1 MTVYGGGGTIAAH
14 LVLGQTVS
22 HYRIVEHLGG
32 GGMGI
37 VYMAED
43 LRLGRRV
50 VLKFL
55 SPELSGDPHAVDRLR
70 REARAASALNHP
82 NIATIHDI
90 DEQNRQH
97 FIVMELLE
105 GSTLKHLIDSR
116 PVVTARLLEL
126 AIQIADGL
134 DAAHRQ
140 GIIHRDIKP
149 ANIFVT
155 SLGIAKIV
163 DFGLAKHTAWGAPSD
178 DQRPTMTDSVLSA
191 AGSTM
196 GTVTYMSPEQ
206 ARGESL
212 DARTDLFSFGA
223 VLYEMATGRLPFNGS
238 STAMVFDAILNRD
251 PPAIERLNPDLPS
264 ELAGII
270 RKALEKDRDLRYQSA
285 SEMRA
290 DLRRV
295 KREIEPARSGK
306 TAATAEEPDVHDG
319 TRLRRRAALVAGGVL
334 SLAAVIVVSMI
345 MMRRDATERSGAQT
359 SVAVLPFDN
368 VGAASEIEY
377 LRLALADEVATAMS
391 YAPSLAVRPI
401 ASSRRVAAEGLKPQQ
416 AGRALRASRV
426 VTGHFTVQ
434 AAELRVTLEAVDVE
448 ADRLLWRET
457 ISAPAND
464 AIALRDRLT
473 SRVRDAMLPALG
485 TGPLAATRD
494 RPRNADAYG
503 LYLKSLALSTDA
515 NPNREAI
522 VMLERAALLDPDY
535 ANAWVALARRY
546 YHEGHYAGGG
556 ADALRRSEVAVRQA
570 LALDPNHIQAI
581 VGLINLQVEAGRLRD
596 AYDNATKLVAQRTDS
611 GEAHFA
617 MSYVLRYG
625 GMLEESARECER
637 AIALDSTNTL
647 FRSCGNPFMLLGK
660 YERAHDFIR
669 LDGGSEW
676 ATLVTRILY
685 QRMGRRKE
693 AGEQHAR
700 TSSEVYRRLGP
711 EAYYDLLTR
720 CLADAA
726 TDAQG
731 RLSEDDVRT
740 FLLVR
745 EDSEP
750 LYFWASDLASC
761 GHVAPALRLLRES
774 IRRGYC
780 AYPAIETD
788 HMLAAIRTSPEYGEL
803 VDAARVCRAVF
814 EEHVR
819 AKARG

>member
-1 MTVYGGGGTIAAH
+1 
-14 LVLGQTVS
+14 VLGQTVS
-22 HYRIVEHLGG
+22 HYRILEHLGG

-90 DEQNRQH
+90 DEQGRQH

-105 GSTLKHLIDSR
+105 GRTLKYLIDSR
-116 PVVTARLLEL
+116 PVETSRLLEL

-155 SLGIAKIV
+155 SRGTAKIV
-163 DFGLAKHTAWGAPSD
+163 DFGLAKHAAWGAPSD
-178 DQRPTMTDSVLSA
+178 GRRPTMTDSPLSTP
-191 AGSTM
+191 GSMM
-196 GTVTYMSPEQ
+196 GTVAYMSPEQ
-206 ARGESL
+206 ARGESV

-238 STAMVFDAILNRD
+238 SAAMVFDAILNRD
-251 PPAIERLNPDLPS
+251 PPAIEHLNPDLPS
-264 ELAGII
+264 ELPGII

-285 SEMRA
+285 AEMRT

-295 KREIEPARSGK
+295 KREIEAARSG
-306 TAATAEEPDVHDG
+306 TAAAIVEAPDVHDG
-319 TRLRRRAALVAGGVL
+319 AGRRRRASAMVAAVVL
-334 SLAAVIVVSMI
+334 SLAVVIVVVL
-345 MMRRDATERSGAQT
+345 MMRRDRATQRTPVQT

-391 YAPSLAVRPI
+391 DAPSLAVRPI
-401 ASSRRVAAEGLKPQQ
+401 AASRRVAGETVRPQQ

-448 ADRLLWRET
+448 ADRLLWSET

-485 TGPLAATRD
+485 TGPPAATRD
-494 RPRNADAYG
+494 RPRNADAYA

-522 VMLERAALLDPDY
+522 TMLERATSLDRDY
-535 ANAWVALARRY
+535 VNAWVSLGTRY
-546 YHEGHYAGGG
+546 YYQGHYAGGG

-570 LALDPNHIQAI
+570 LALDPKHIRAT
-581 VGLINLQVEAGRLRD
+581 VGLLNLQVEAGRLRD
-596 AYDNATKLVAQRTDS
+596 AYDSAAKLVEQRADS

-625 GMLEESARECER
+625 GMLEESAQECER
-637 AIALDSTNTL
+637 AIALDPTNTL
-647 FRSCGNPFMLLGK
+647 FRSCGNPYMLLGK

-676 ATLVTRILY
+676 ATMATRILY

-700 TSSEVYRRLGP
+700 SSPETYRQIAP
-711 EAYYDLLTR
+711 ETYYGLLAR
-720 CLADAA
+720 CLADAP
-726 TDAQG
+726 TDSQG
-731 RLSEDDVRT
+731 RLSDDDVRT

-761 GHVAPALRLLRES
+761 GYVAPALRLLRES

-780 AYPAIETD
+780 AHPAIETD
-788 HMLAAIRTSPEYGEL
+788 HMFAAIRTGPEYGEL
-803 VDAARVCRAVF
+803 VAAARTCRAGF

-819 AKARG
+819 AKARGQ

>member
-1 MTVYGGGGTIAAH
+1 MAAH

-22 HYRIVEHLGG
+22 HYRILEHLGG

-37 VYMAED
+37 VYVAED

-90 DEQNRQH
+90 DEHGGQH

-105 GSTLKHLIDSR
+105 GRTLKYVIDSR
-116 PVVTARLLEL
+116 PVETSRLLEL

-155 SLGIAKIV
+155 SRGPAKIV
-163 DFGLAKHTAWGAPSD
+163 DFGLAKHEAWGAPSD
-178 DQRPTMTDSVLSA
+178 DRRPTMTDSVLSA
-191 AGSTM
+191 PGATM

-206 ARGESL
+206 ARGESV

-223 VLYEMATGRLPFNGS
+223 VLYEMATGRRPFTGS

-251 PPAIERLNPDLPS
+251 PPSIERLNPDLPD
-264 ELAGII
+264 ELPAII
-270 RKALEKDRDLRYQSA
+270 CKALEKDRDLRYQSA
-285 SEMRA
+285 ADMRA

-295 KREIEPARSGK
+295 KREIEPVRSG
-306 TAATAEEPDVHDG
+306 TPAATGEASGAHRPAWPS
-319 TRLRRRAALVAGGVL
+319 RRTGLMVAAVVL
-334 SLAAVIVVSMI
+334 SLAAVVVVAL
-345 MMRRDATERSGAQT
+345 MMRRERATERAGVQT

-368 VGAASEIEY
+368 VGAGTEIEY
-377 LRLALADEVATAMS
+377 LGLALADEVATAMS
-391 YAPSLAVRPI
+391 DAPSLAVRPI
-401 ASSRRVAAEGLKPQQ
+401 ASSRRVAGEGMKPQQ
-416 AGRALRASRV
+416 AGRALRAARI
-426 VTGHFTVQ
+426 VTGHFTVH

-448 ADRLLWRET
+448 ADRLVWRET

-485 TGPLAATRD
+485 TGRLAATRD
-494 RPRNADAYG
+494 RPRNAEAYA

-515 NPNREAI
+515 DPNQEAI
-522 VMLERAALLDPDY
+522 VLLERAATLDPDY
-535 ANAWVALARRY
+535 ANAWVALGRRY
-546 YHEGHYAGGG
+546 YHQGHYAGGG
-556 ADALRRSEVAVRQA
+556 AGALRRSEVAVRQA
-570 LALDPNHIQAI
+570 LALDPNHVQAL
-581 VGLINLQVEAGRLRD
+581 VGVLNLQVEAGRLRD
-596 AYDNATKLVAQRTDS
+596 AYDSATKLIDHRTDS

-625 GMLEESARECER
+625 GLIEESAQECER
-637 AIALDSTNTL
+637 AIALDPTNTL
-647 FRSCGNPFMLLGK
+647 FRSCVNPYMLLGK

-676 ATLVTRILY
+676 ATMATRMLY

-700 TSSEVYRRLGP
+700 SSPETYRRITPEVYYGLI
-711 EAYYDLLTR
+711 TR
-720 CLADAA
+720 CLAGAP

-731 RLSEDDVRT
+731 QLTDDDVRT
-740 FLLVR
+740 FFLVR

-750 LYFWASDLASC
+750 LYFWATDLASC
-761 GHVAPALRLLRES
+761 GHVEPAVRLLRES

-788 HMLAAIRTSPEYGEL
+788 HMLAAIRTRPEYSEL
-803 VDAARVCRAVF
+803 VAAARTCHTGF
-814 EEHVR
+814 GEHLR
-819 AKARG
+819 AKARGR